1 LNNEFY
7 GSFIPY
13 PTNCSDIPIW
23 PVIV

>member
-7 GSFIPY
+7 GSFIPH
-13 PTNCSDIPIW
+13 PTDCSDIPIW